1 MITDVREECAVV
13 TDRRSASRC
22 SARRSAVTIASRILT
37 FDCRVK
43 VCLSLELL
51 GIRIDLITFFC
62 AV

>member
-43 VCLSLELL
+43 
-51 GIRIDLITFFC
+51 GLIW
-62 AV
+62 